1 MIEINIPGF
10 RNLQIGHLVC
20 DYNGTLA
27 VDGELLPGVRD
38 LLTTLASDVN
48 IHVITAD
55 TFGLAEAQ
63 LSGLP
68 VKLKIIPLE
77 YQAEAK
83 LEFISALGTDTVFAI
98 GNGMNDRQMLSS
110 SAIGVALIQKE
121 GASAATPACADVVS
135 LSILDGL
142 ELLRNPKRL
151 IATLRS

>member
-10 RNLQIGHLVC
+10 KNLQIGHVVC

-38 LLTTLASDVN
+38 LLTELASNVN

-55 TFGLAEAQ
+55 TFGLAEDQ

-68 VKLKIIPLE
+68 VKLKIIPIE
-77 YQAEAK
+77 YQAEEK
-83 LEFISALGTDTVFAI
+83 LEFISALGIDTVFAI
-98 GNGMNDRQMLSS
+98 GNGMNDRQMLNSA
-110 SAIGVALIQKE
+110 AIGVALIQKE
-121 GASAATPACADVVS
+121 GASAATLACADVVS